1 MANCFWCLGWHC
13 WHRVFDK
20 LIVLSFNY
28 AAERRMLHGNLTFN
42 GGTCDNS
49 AGVAPILTSF
59 PRMKTASK
67 IWHFGFEENDI
78 QSASFNHIY
87 QAINS
92 VCCWWYNYSDDF
104 MNESDQTIFLLSLEW
119 KKNLVVRHCFVNEI
133 NISNNVTMRK
143 IEMRLW

>member
-28 AAERRMLHGNLTFN
+28 ASERRMLHGNLTLN